1 MIYNMSIK
9 NNKGFTLVEVLIV
22 ISIIGLLASII
33 LVGLG
38 GFRAKGRDTRRVA
51 DLRAVQAGLELYYTK
66 FNEYPSDNN
75 WDALSSA
82 LRSAGIGVNSVPRD
96 PSGSQG
102 GYDQYAYDTSSDR
115 QSYILRARLEDG
127 NAPQLRDDFDSFEG
141 GAISGLTIDCSDS
154 PKAYYCVQF

>member
-1 MIYNMSIK
+1 MQK
-9 NNKGFTLVEVLIV
+9 LQKGFTLVEVLIV

-51 DLRAVQAGLELYYTK
+51 DLRAVQAALELYYTK

-82 LRSAGIGVNSVPRD
+82 LRTAGIGVTSIPRD
-96 PSGSQG
+96 PASAQG
-102 GYDQYAYDTSSDR
+102 GYDQYAYDTSSDK
-115 QSYILRARLEDG
+115 QSYILRARLEDP
-127 NAPQLRDDFDSFEG
+127 NAPQLRDDFDSFES
-141 GAISGLTIDCSDS
+141 GAVPGLTIDCSDA
-154 PKAYYCVQF
+154 PKPYYCVQF